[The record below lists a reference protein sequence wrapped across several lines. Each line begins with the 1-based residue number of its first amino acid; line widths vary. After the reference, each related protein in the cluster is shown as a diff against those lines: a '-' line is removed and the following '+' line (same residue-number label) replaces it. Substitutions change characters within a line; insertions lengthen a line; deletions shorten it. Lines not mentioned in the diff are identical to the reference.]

1 MKLRFVG
8 LGLVIAIAVSV
19 WACNTNNPTRPSM
32 SFVAP
37 VLQTPANGVA
47 YNFTQQPITLQILNA
62 VRTGAKTVTYALEV
76 STSASFATTVV
87 SRDAIPEGDGTT
99 SVTLPQLNGNLTYF
113 WRSRAVVD
121 GVAGEP
127 SAVQSFFV
135 RPNITISVPSIQA
148 PAAGSDVFGARPT
161 FTVTNATRTGPA
173 GTIFYEFQVS
183 TSGAFS
189 SLLSSATVQEQSGT
203 TSCRCSASPRESRA
217 FKRRADSQVRPGR
230 AGLRTRPT
238 FWSARSLLVADRF
251 AGAPLILR
259 FAQD

>member
-148 PAAGSDVFGARPT
+148 PAA
-161 FTVTNATRTGPA
+161 
-173 GTIFYEFQVS
+173 
-183 TSGAFS
+183 
-189 SLLSSATVQEQSGT
+189 SLRAKDQS
-203 TSCRCSASPRESRA
+203 ESRPLRPKGA
-217 FKRRADSQVRPGR
+217 GESGLESRKSDALLDIRSWPGR
-230 AGLRTRPT
+230 GPGDP
-238 FWSARSLLVADRF
+238 RSSD
-251 AGAPLILR
+251 
-259 FAQD
+259 